1 MKGSIAIY
9 TDDFK
14 DKMSIFV
21 IDNDI
26 DISKKVI

>member
-1 MKGSIAIY
+1 MKGRIAIY
-9 TDDFK
+9 TDNIK

-26 DISKKVI
+26 DISIKVI